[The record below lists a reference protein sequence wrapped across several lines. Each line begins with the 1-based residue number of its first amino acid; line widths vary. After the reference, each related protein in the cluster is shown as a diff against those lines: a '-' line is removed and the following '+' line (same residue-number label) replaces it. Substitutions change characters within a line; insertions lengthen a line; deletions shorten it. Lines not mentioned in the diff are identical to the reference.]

1 MENYDYNNELYHY
14 GVRGMKWGVRRAR
27 GHAGPGR
34 YLTRKRQLEGDK
46 KDLNYLEKGGH
57 LSVGLTKKRQEK
69 FDKRDKAAIEKR
81 IAKNEQEV
89 SKGRDKR
96 YSNGQIKRDMNK
108 TFNDTY
114 KDLHEQY
121 KKRNPATAADRAYA
135 QAKKIN
141 AKHLVDTYGKER
153 MDQYYKTERQKT
165 IAAGTFL
172 VGSMAAM
179 SVVALVADKKR

>member
-1 MENYDYNNELYHY
+1 MECYNEEYLMHY
-14 GVRGMKWGVRRAR
+14 GVKGMKWGVRKLR

-34 YLTRKRQLEGDK
+34 YLTRKRQLDGDK
-46 KDLNYLEKGGH
+46 KDLRYIENGGH
-57 LSVGLTKKRQEK
+57 LSVGLTKKRQEN
-69 FDKRDKAAIEKR
+69 FDKRDKASIEKR
-81 IAKNEQEV
+81 IAKNEEKRMENKQV
-89 SKGRDKR
+89 R

-153 MDQYYKTERQKT
+153 MDQYYKTEHQKT
-165 IAAGTFL
+165 VAAGTFL